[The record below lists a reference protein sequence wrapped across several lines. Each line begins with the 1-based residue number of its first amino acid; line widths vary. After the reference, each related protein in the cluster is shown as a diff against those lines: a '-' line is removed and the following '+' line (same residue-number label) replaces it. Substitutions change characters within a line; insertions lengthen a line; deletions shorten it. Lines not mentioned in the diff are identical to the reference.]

1 MTTATAD
8 SGSGMGVM
16 QTVLAVILG
25 VVGAALVAWGLLQTS
40 RPIEEE
46 ELQQDSGQK
55 ELFLKKYA
63 CPMTGKH
70 TEICKGWVVGY
81 IKPLCAG
88 GVDRIANMQWQTVAT
103 AKRKER
109 EAQKLCAKPSKR

>member
-1 MTTATAD
+1 MTTATAA
-8 SGSGMGVM
+8 SGGMGVM
-16 QTVLAVILG
+16 QTVLAVVLG
-25 VVGAALVAWGLLQTS
+25 VIGASLVAWGLVQTS
-40 RPIEEE
+40 RPVEEE
-46 ELQQDSGQK
+46 AQQDSGQK
-55 ELFLKKYA
+55 ELFVRKYA

-88 GVDRIANMQWQTVAT
+88 GVDRIANMQWQMVAT

-109 EAQKLCAKPSKR
+109 EAQKLCAKGKKA

>member
-1 MTTATAD
+1 MTTTAV
-8 SGSGMGVM
+8 SSSGMGVT
-16 QTVLAVILG
+16 QTLLAVFLG
-25 VVGAALVAWGLLQTS
+25 VVGASLVAWGLVQTS
-40 RPIEEE
+40 RPIEDEP
-46 ELQQDSGQK
+46 QYDTRQR
-55 ELFLKKYA
+55 ELFVKKYA

-70 TEICKGWVVGY
+70 TENCTGWVVGY

-109 EAQKLCAKPSKR
+109 EAQKMCAKPKK

>member
-1 MTTATAD
+1 
-8 SGSGMGVM
+8 MGVM
-16 QTVLAVILG
+16 HTVLAVVFG

-46 ELQQDSGQK
+46 PQEDTHQK

-63 CPMTGKH
+63 CPMTGKR
-70 TEICKGWVVGY
+70 TGACPGWVVGY

-88 GVDRIANMQWQTVAT
+88 GADRITNLQWQTVAT

-109 EAQKLCAKPSKR
+109 EAQKLCAKPKGK